1 MSGPAALTA
10 ALVSMATRFPDE
22 EFNGA
27 LLPQVDLVSRPARG
41 GPDDRIEGLQGC
53 FAVVAGPEPY
63 GHDLLSELPD
73 LCLIARSGVGYDQ
86 IDIEAAS
93 RLGIHVSTTPG
104 QNALGVAEHA
114 VALLLHLL
122 HRVPY
127 YDLRVRDGSWR
138 DGAFFP
144 EIQGMTVG
152 VIGFG
157 RIGRAFAGL
166 IHAFGARVLAYDEA
180 EVVNPPTHVT
190 ICSSLT
196 QLLAQSSTISLHLPL
211 LPQTK
216 GLIGTRELALLPP
229 GAYVINT
236 ARGGIID
243 EHALAEALI
252 SGHLAGAALDVLEQ
266 EPPDPSNPLLGLD
279 QVVFSPH
286 TASFGLRTIERMTS
300 MIAGQINDVA
310 MGITPQGLVNA
321 PVAARF
327 PALGG

>member
-10 ALVSMATRFPDE
+10 ALVSMATRFPDD
-22 EFNGA
+22 EFNLA
-27 LLPQVDLVSRPARG
+27 LLPQVDLVPRPAHG
-41 GPDDRIEGLQGC
+41 DATERIESLKGC

-63 GHDLLSELPD
+63 GHDLLSELPE

-93 RLGIHVSTTPG
+93 RLGIHVATTPG

-127 YDLRVRDGSWR
+127 YDLRVRDGRWR
-138 DGAFFP
+138 DGIFFP

-166 IHAFGARVLAYDEA
+166 VHAFGARVLAYDVA
-180 EVVNPPTHVT
+180 QVADPPDHVVMASDLDEMLVACN
-190 ICSSLT
+190 
-196 QLLAQSSTISLHLPL
+196 TISLHLPL
-211 LPQTK
+211 LPQTR
-216 GLIGTRELALLPP
+216 GLIGSRELSLLPP

-252 SGHLAGAALDVLEQ
+252 SGHLAGAALDVMEQ
-266 EPPDPSNPLLGLD
+266 EPPNPSNPLLGMD
-279 QVVFSPH
+279 RVVFSPH
-286 TASFGLRTIERMTS
+286 TASFGLHTIERMTA

-321 PVAARF
+321 PIDARF
-327 PALGG
+327 PVLVG